1 MPSSNYPYSARIV
14 KSLAFAAYNVVC
26 VDADVGVSKWF
37 LLVWSFWRWSY
48 RLSYTSEAIR

>member
-48 RLSYTSEAIR
+48 RLFYTSETI